1 MNVANVARVLAVTGA
16 CFAAVGSATSNTT
29 QPTTTDPTQAQFEAA
44 SGGAN
49 GTGTAPPAARQM
61 EAARALGLWRSTFGA
76 VKIEADQAR
85 GGLQAGSVQGI
96 WIYQRQG
103 RQVIGDF
110 GGQLRGNVLQF
121 HWREPGQQPTDAPL
135 VGDGYL
141 VFEPGGRQYT
151 GRWWSERHD
160 RQGDWN
166 GWRQDGQRGG
176 QPEGVEGA
184 EQGQPPMNGA
194 YPAGHP
200 YPPQGQPQPYPP
212 QGQPQP
218 YPPQGQPYPQPP
230 PPQGGQTYYP
240 PQGQP
245 QPYPAQPQPYQPQ
258 PYQPQPYQPPQQQP
272 PQQPPQRGYY

>member
-29 QPTTTDPTQAQFEAA
+29 QPATTDPTQAQFEAA

-49 GTGTAPPAARQM
+49 GTGTTPPAARQM
-61 EAARALGLWRSTFGA
+61 EATRALGLWRSTFGA
-76 VKIEADQAR
+76 VKIEADQTR

-141 VFEPGGRQYT
+141 VFEPGGRQYS

-176 QPEGVEGA
+176 QPEGVEGG
-184 EQGQPPMNGA
+184 EQGQPAQNGA
-194 YPAGHP
+194 YPAG
-200 YPPQGQPQPYPP
+200 QPYPP
-212 QGQPQP
+212 QGQP
-218 YPPQGQPYPQPP
+218 YPPQGQPYPQPQ
-230 PPQGGQTYYP
+230 QGQPYYP

-245 QPYPAQPQPYQPQ
+245 QPYQPPPQPYQPQPYQPQ
-258 PYQPQPYQPPQQQP
+258 PYQPQPYQPPPPQQP
-272 PQQPPQRGYY
+272 PPQPPQRGYY